1 MGGGESVLKISELA
15 GRQIINLTDG
25 RRLGPLKDLEI
36 DPVAGTVRAL
46 VLKGGRPALRL
57 LGLTRDV
64 RVPWERI
71 RKIGVDAVLVE
82 VEEGG

>member
-1 MGGGESVLKISELA
+1 MIKVSELA
-15 GRQIINLTDG
+15 GRQIINLADG
-25 RRLGPLKDLEI
+25 RRLGPLKDLEL
-36 DPVAGTVRAL
+36 DPATGRVRAL

-57 LGLTRDV
+57 IGLARDV